1 MSSKKEDANIKNL
14 EVAVAKLISKSRSS
28 KDLRMATNALNDL
41 SLAFETFSPYQNQ
54 KKATIFGSAR
64 LKPGSTGYQV
74 AYSVAEQLSEA
85 GFLVITG
92 GGPGVMHAGLKGAKA
107 GRGIGIGIELPFE
120 VVDPSEEKANGWPL
134 ARHQMFFT
142 RKLALT
148 RNVQAFIA
156 APGGFGTLDEFF
168 EVLTLIQ
175 TGKAKPAPIVLLETP
190 DNRMWSKLDL
200 FIKEHLEDQ
209 GLIDPLDKV
218 LYLIT
223 TSPEEAVEYVTK
235 FWSNYVSL
243 TVEDGRL
250 SIHHQREISAETL
263 ALISQQR
270 GVLSLPEVEGAPN
283 DWVLNFDFDL
293 RHWSDLHVIIDT
305 LNRH

>member
-1 MSSKKEDANIKNL
+1 MFSKNEEENIKSL
-14 EVAVAKLISKSRSS
+14 EAAVAKLIAKSRSS

-64 LKPGSTGYQV
+64 LNPGTTGYQV
-74 AYSVAEQLSEA
+74 AYSVAEKLSEA

-92 GGPGVMHAGLKGAKA
+92 GGPGVMHAGLKGAKS

-175 TGKAKPAPIVLLETP
+175 TGKAKPAPVVLLETP
-190 DNRMWSKLDL
+190 ENRMWSKLDL

-218 LYLIT
+218 LYFIT
-223 TSPEEAVEYVTK
+223 TSPEEAVNYISK

-243 TVEDGRL
+243 SSHDGKL
-250 SIHHQREISAETL
+250 SIQYQREIPVATLKQIAE
-263 ALISQQR
+263 QR
-270 GVLSLPEVEGAPN
+270 GVLALPEVTSLDEG
-283 DWVLNFDFDL
+283 WLLTFEFDL
-293 RHWSDLHVIIDT
+293 RHWSDLHKIIDY
-305 LNRH
+305 LNLH

>member
-1 MSSKKEDANIKNL
+1 MFSNNEEENIKNL
-14 EVAVAKLISKSRSS
+14 EAAVAKVISHSRSG

-54 KKATIFGSAR
+54 PKVTIFGSAR
-64 LKPGSTGYQV
+64 LKPESAGYQV
-74 AYSVAEQLSEA
+74 AYSVAEKLSEA

-92 GGPGVMHAGLKGAKA
+92 GGPGVMHAGLKGAKEV
-107 GRGIGIGIELPFE
+107 RGIGIGIELPFE
-120 VVDPSEEKANGWPL
+120 VVDPLNEKLNGWPL

-142 RKLALT
+142 RKLALI

-175 TGKAKPAPIVLLETP
+175 TGKAKPAPVVLLETP
-190 DNRMWSKLDL
+190 ENRMWSKLDL

-218 LYLIT
+218 LYFIT
-223 TSPEEAVEYVTK
+223 SSPEEAVAYVTK
-235 FWSNYVSL
+235 FWSNYTSL
-243 TVEDGRL
+243 TVNESKL
-250 SIHHQREISAETL
+250 TIHYRREISLDTVAMI
-263 ALISQQR
+263 AQQR
-270 GVLSLPEVEGAPN
+270 GVLSQPITEHTPMGW
-283 DWVLNFDFDL
+283 DLNFEFDR
-293 RHWSDLHVIIDT
+293 RHWSDLHKIIDT
-305 LNRH
+305 INQY